1 MGGRVSHL
9 PYRLCILHPPV
20 VRRFELSFPLHRNV
34 PAYTSFVTLLH
45 SLLFIQA
52 GGRNLLVCIVQYLF
66 AVVRSMPALERKETL
81 MHRAR
86 QCYLCLE

>member
-66 AVVRSMPALERKETL
+66 AVVRSMYVSFVVWIITILL
-81 MHRAR
+81 LLFYM
-86 QCYLCLE
+86 